1 MPHAVP
7 DSARQHTPHPPR
19 SLVII
24 DELGRGTA
32 THDGVS
38 IACATLS
45 HLVRHTRCLTIFVSH
60 FPEVAALARHRS
72 GSSSGGS
79 SPAGAAPD
87 PGSETDATC
96 QHAAAWHMSFVRED
110 AAPDAAADA
119 AVVPVIN
126 FLYKLAP
133 GAADES
139 FGLNVAKV
147 RTRRSRQVV
156 AAALNHQ

>member
-1 MPHAVP
+1 
-7 DSARQHTPHPPR
+7 
-19 SLVII
+19 
-24 DELGRGTA
+24 
-32 THDGVS
+32 
-38 IACATLS
+38 
-45 HLVRHTRCLTIFVSH
+45 
-60 FPEVAALARHRS
+60 
-72 GSSSGGS
+72 
-79 SPAGAAPD
+79 
-87 PGSETDATC
+87 
-96 QHAAAWHMSFVRED
+96 MSFVRED